1 VRIAAGE
8 AGNTVAVAGE
18 GGHIAAAAVVVAAE
32 EAGNTVAV
40 AGEGG
45 HIVAAAVGGEAGTK
59 GSWMLEAE

>member
-18 GGHIAAAAVVVAAE
+18 GEHIAAAAVVVAE